1 MKENI
6 VTTSVEFDVVD
17 KVTGEVITVEGKT
30 TQHSK
35 YYNIR
40 QLTTRIN
47 QMEFVLTLSTLIS
60 NPKQLEVVAY
70 LLDSIDADNKL
81 VIMNQT
87 KLADRIGCGRKT
99 LSTILS
105 NLAKS
110 ELAVKEDTGLYH
122 INPYIYIGKRTRSNE
137 AREQLQLEWPAKLKE
152 FSAKKEKEPKLS

>member
-1 MKENI
+1 MLDTYVDSIKFTTVLGI
-6 VTTSVEFDVVD
+6 VATS
-17 KVTGEVITVEGKT
+17 I
-30 TQHSK
+30 
-35 YYNIR
+35 
-40 QLTTRIN
+40 
-47 QMEFVLTLSTLIS
+47 
-60 NPKQLEVVAY
+60 KQLEVVAY
-70 LLDSIDADNKL
+70 LLDSINKL

-152 FSAKKEKEPKLS
+152 FSEKKEKEPKLS

>member
-1 MKENI
+1 MLDTYVDSIKFTTVLGI
-6 VTTSVEFDVVD
+6 VATS
-17 KVTGEVITVEGKT
+17 I
-30 TQHSK
+30 
-35 YYNIR
+35 
-40 QLTTRIN
+40 
-47 QMEFVLTLSTLIS
+47 
-60 NPKQLEVVAY
+60 KQLEIVAY

-152 FSAKKEKEPKLS
+152 FSEVNRSNIIKE